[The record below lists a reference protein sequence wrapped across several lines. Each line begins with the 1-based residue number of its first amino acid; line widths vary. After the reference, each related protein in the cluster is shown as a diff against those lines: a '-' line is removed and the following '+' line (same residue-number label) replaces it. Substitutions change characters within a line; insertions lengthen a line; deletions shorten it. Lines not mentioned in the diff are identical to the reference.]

1 MVIRLIFRDIKKYF
15 KLKIFQNK
23 WLKHRGDN
31 YTQAGTVF
39 PSDKVKIGKWSYGI
53 LNVHYYN
60 QLYERLEIGKYCSI
74 ADNVHFFTGGEHD
87 IKNISTYPFK
97 NRISKNAIQEAISKG
112 PIVIG
117 DDVWIGSN
125 SIILSG
131 VKIGKGAV
139 IAAGSI
145 VAKDVPE
152 YGIFINNRPIRY
164 RFDEEIRTILTDYD
178 LNRLNLK
185 NKDELMD
192 LLYTNL
198 NKDNIEIIMKKLKES
213 E

>member
-1 MVIRLIFRDIKKYF
+1 MVIRLIFRDKKYF

-39 PSDKVKIGKWSYGI
+39 PIDKVKIGKWSYGI

-185 NKDELMD
+185 NKDELME

>member
-39 PSDKVKIGKWSYGI
+39 PIDKVKIGKWSYGI

>member
-39 PSDKVKIGKWSYGI
+39 PIDKVKIGKWSYGI

-74 ADNVHFFTGGEHD
+74 AENVHFFTGGEHD

-185 NKDELMD
+185 NKDELME

>member
-15 KLKIFQNK
+15 KLKSFQNK

-39 PSDKVKIGKWSYGI
+39 PIDKVKIGKWSYGI

>member
-15 KLKIFQNK
+15 KLKIFQNQ

-39 PSDKVKIGKWSYGI
+39 PIDKVKIGKWSYGI

-87 IKNISTYPFK
+87 IKNITTYPFK

-164 RFDEEIRTILTDYD
+164 RFDEEIRIILTDYD

>member
-39 PSDKVKIGKWSYGI
+39 PIDKVKIGKWSYGI

-185 NKDELMD
+185 NKDELME